1 MNSNTLWWTDWDYRD
16 GVVSVRST
24 GQKLPVKGRFLW
36 VCFNWFIYYLCME
49 AWRAGSIARRGPRVA
64 FMPGRPRPWYFIWPA
79 LHAAGGR
86 IVSDPEQADIVVYFE
101 DATSACAHVQP
112 EARLALNFACTDV
125 TKSRVNSVFEQVF
138 GYPLRID
145 PLTAAE
151 PVVEKSETNGAHDGR
166 IRQAPCEPVEG
177 CVYQRLIDNRIDAD
191 RVEDFRC
198 LVVGGKIPFGFLK
211 RRPVDRRFMNFN
223 CEVRLTENQDWL
235 LPGELEKLEAF
246 ASAMSLDWGALD
258 VLRDRNDGRIYVVDV
273 NKTNIDPP
281 IALPLRDK
289 LSATRRVARM
299 LRQMAGKPD

>member
-36 VCFNWFIYYLCME
+36 VCFNWFIYYVCME

-101 DATSACAHVQP
+101 DATSAQAHERP
-112 EARLALNFACTDV
+112 EARLTLNFACTDV

-138 GYPLRID
+138 GHPLRVD
-145 PLTAAE
+145 PLNASE

-166 IRQAPCEPVEG
+166 VRQAPFEPVDG
-177 CVYQRLIDNRIDAD
+177 CVYQRLIDHRRVIVRGPGTLRCELVRINVSCDGAKPG
-191 RVEDFRC
+191 FRQQREC
-198 LVVGGKIPFGFLK
+198 QGSALVVTIG
-211 RRPVDRRFMNFN
+211 
-223 CEVRLTENQDWL
+223 RLS
-235 LPGELEKLEAF
+235 KL
-246 ASAMSLDWGALD
+246 M
-258 VLRDRNDGRIYVVDV
+258 
-273 NKTNIDPP
+273 P
-281 IALPLRDK
+281 PLR
-289 LSATRRVARM
+289 
-299 LRQMAGKPD
+299 

>member
-1 MNSNTLWWTDWDYRD
+1 MNSSTLWWTDWDYRD

-49 AWRAGSIARRGPRVA
+49 AWRAGSLARKGPRVA
-64 FMPGRPRPWYFIWPA
+64 FLPQRPRPWYFIWPA

-86 IVSDPEQADIVVYFE
+86 IVNDPEQADIVFYFE
-101 DATSACAHVQP
+101 DATAAEGLARP
-112 EARLALNFACTDV
+112 EAVAALNFACTDV
-125 TKSRVNSVFEQVF
+125 TKTRVNEVFEAIF
-138 GYPLRID
+138 GYPLRVD
-145 PLTAAE
+145 PESASG
-151 PVVEKSETNGAHDGR
+151 PVVEKSEKNGAHDGHVLE
-166 IRQAPCEPVEG
+166 APFPARG
-177 CVYQRLIDNRIDAD
+177 GAVYQRLIDNRIDAD

-198 LVVGGKIPFGFLK
+198 LVVGGRIPFGFLK

-223 CEVRLTENQDWL
+223 TEVKLAENDDWL

-246 ASAMSLDWGALD
+246 AAAMGLDWGALD

-289 LSATRRVARM
+289 LNATRRVATM
-299 LRQMAGKPD
+299 LREMAARPV